1 MDIGFSVSN
10 NQGIDSVQ
18 SIVDIATTS
27 EEQGLDSIW
36 VSDHV
41 FNASYIYDRI
51 GDKPYYD
58 PLTILTFVAAKTSRI
73 KLGTSILVLPYH
85 HPIRLAKIAATLD
98 HLSNGRLLMGIGV
111 GVIPEEIQSM
121 GVNPRQRGKFSDEA
135 IILMKKL
142 WTDPVVQ
149 HSGDFYSVPDFV
161 FSPKPLQTPHIPILI
176 GGTSEAAI
184 KRAARIGNGWH
195 PTANDPETLRA
206 GIELLH
212 HELEKQ
218 GRDVSDVPISIS
230 IPINSSTRDRNGL
243 GSNPEEII
251 ENSIAFKEL
260 GVSRLVASSYTN
272 DLNDIFNNLDILAHH
287 VMPNVK

>member
-1 MDIGFSVSN
+1 MEIGFSISN
-10 NQGIDSVQ
+10 NQGIDSAQ
-18 SIVDIATTS
+18 SIVDIATAS

-41 FNASYIYDRI
+41 FNTSYIYDRI

-58 PLTILTFVAAKTSRI
+58 PLTTLTYVAAKTERI
-73 KLGTSILVLPYH
+73 KLGTSVLVLPYH

-98 HLSNGRLLMGIGV
+98 NLSSGRLIMGIGV
-111 GVIPEEIQSM
+111 GVIPEEIEAM
-121 GVNPRQRGKFSDEA
+121 GVNPRHRGKFSDEA

-142 WTDPVVQ
+142 WTEPVVN
-149 HSGDFYSVPDFV
+149 HLGDFYSVPDFV
-161 FSPKPLQTPHIPILI
+161 FSPKPVQKPHIPILI

-195 PTANDPETLRA
+195 PTANDPETLRS
-206 GIELLH
+206 GIEMLNQ
-212 HELEKQ
+212 ELVKNE
-218 GRDVSDVPISIS
+218 RPAAEVPISIS

-243 GSNPEEII
+243 GSNPEEIL

-272 DLNDIFNNLDILAHH
+272 DMDEIFKNLDILANHII
-287 VMPNVK
+287 PNVK

>member
-1 MDIGFSVSN
+1 MDIGFSISN

-18 SIVDIATTS
+18 SIVDIATAS

-98 HLSNGRLLMGIGV
+98 QLSNGRLLMGIGV

-142 WTDPVVQ
+142 WTEPVV
-149 HSGDFYSVPDFV
+149 
-161 FSPKPLQTPHIPILI
+161 
-176 GGTSEAAI
+176 
-184 KRAARIGNGWH
+184 
-195 PTANDPETLRA
+195 
-206 GIELLH
+206 
-212 HELEKQ
+212 
-218 GRDVSDVPISIS
+218 
-230 IPINSSTRDRNGL
+230 
-243 GSNPEEII
+243 
-251 ENSIAFKEL
+251 
-260 GVSRLVASSYTN
+260 
-272 DLNDIFNNLDILAHH
+272 
-287 VMPNVK
+287 

>member
-1 MDIGFSVSN
+1 MDIGFSISN

-18 SIVDIATTS
+18 SIVDIATAS

-121 GVNPRQRGKFSDEA
+121 GVSPRQRGKFSDEA

-142 WTDPVVQ
+142 WTEPVVQ

-161 FSPKPLQTPHIPILI
+161 FSPT
-176 GGTSEAAI
+176 
-184 KRAARIGNGWH
+184 N
-195 PTANDPETLRA
+195 TAHSYFNRWN
-206 GIELLH
+206 
-212 HELEKQ
+212 Q
-218 GRDVSDVPISIS
+218 RSSDKKSC
-230 IPINSSTRDRNGL
+230 TDREWMA
-243 GSNPEEII
+243 SNC
-251 ENSIAFKEL
+251 
-260 GVSRLVASSYTN
+260 
-272 DLNDIFNNLDILAHH
+272 
-287 VMPNVK
+287 